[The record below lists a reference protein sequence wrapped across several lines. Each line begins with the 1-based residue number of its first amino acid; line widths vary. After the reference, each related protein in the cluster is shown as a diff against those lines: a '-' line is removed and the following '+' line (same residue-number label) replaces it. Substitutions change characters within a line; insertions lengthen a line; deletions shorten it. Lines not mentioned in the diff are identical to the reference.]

1 MFSVNPGAIL
11 GLIIFTVLI
20 QKSEGKKIV
29 ESPKGLSETFAYWTS
44 LESSG
49 FPSGLRPSGKSD
61 KSREFLRIFF
71 PESPYGLLTVC
82 TKV

>member
-1 MFSVNPGAIL
+1 M
-11 GLIIFTVLI
+11 
-20 QKSEGKKIV
+20 

-71 PESPYGLLTVC
+71 QRAPTAFSLFVPKYEQEDASRQ
-82 TKV
+82 